1 MEIIITV
8 GTTTHFVFHKSSI
21 LDFIQK
27 SIWDISSICFFSM
40 SPLNPEATIRQTTTD
55 PSRSLDFPSTPSPLQ
70 RRSSKFSKS
79 TSFLDERYVLP
90 PSRTPSKSELSQ
102 FESFVETAIVSSQQ
116 QATITPS
123 YRNII
128 DCVRKR
134 NDATMLYHLLVVLR
148 MNGTTLNQLI
158 KYPKQHA
165 ELIHFIFRLDPFT
178 VPAKMSNDNAFR
190 TLTDNFTLADAH
202 LHFIVAIVSA
212 NSTYLIPAL
221 QALWKL
227 LTTSEQGES
236 VRRNQRLHAALAT
249 LIRLVPK
256 GSADLFPIVVSG
268 FPYRGR
274 SDVIEYVKRCFVLLD
289 YAPMLESQVLE
300 LIIDKALEI
309 DVEIRIKD
317 DGDVELDDEKFIK
330 PNQDGIF
337 QLELDDNVNPQIE
350 APTSNLSQGQIEEL
364 IDDMADKVRLLLLS
378 CIKIITIFSDVR
390 RKKSWTLLC
399 YAFFNTLKQE
409 WKKILKRFP

>member
-1 MEIIITV
+1 
-8 GTTTHFVFHKSSI
+8 
-21 LDFIQK
+21 
-27 SIWDISSICFFSM
+27 M
-40 SPLNPEATIRQTTTD
+40 SPLNPEAIVRQGTTGSAAYSKD
-55 PSRSLDFPSTPSPLQ
+55 LDFPSTPIPFQ
-70 RRSSKFSKS
+70 RRPSKVSKS
-79 TSFLDERYVLP
+79 TSFLDERYLLP

-116 QATITPS
+116 QSIITPS
-123 YRNII
+123 YRSII
-128 DCVRKR
+128 DCIRKR
-134 NDATMLYHLLVVLR
+134 NDATMLYQVLVVLR

-178 VPAKMSNDNAFR
+178 VPSKMSNDNVYR

-227 LTTSEQGES
+227 LTTSEQGQS
-236 VRRNQRLHAALAT
+236 VGRNQRLHAALAT

-256 GSADLFPIVVSG
+256 GSADLFPIVVTG

-274 SDVIEYVKRCFVLLD
+274 SDVIEYVKLCFALLD

-337 QLELDDNVNPQIE
+337 QLELDDHITSELDP
-350 APTSNLSQGQIEEL
+350 PTPNLPQGQIEDI
-364 IDDMADKVRLLLLS
+364 IDEMAEKVRSL
-378 CIKIITIFSDVR
+378 I
-390 RKKSWTLLC
+390 
-399 YAFFNTLKQE
+399 
-409 WKKILKRFP
+409 